1 MSDFLKNNT
10 KHQPAWQE
18 IVDFSYQASWPP
30 TGRIRRSFG
39 TPRDLINRIPYQWR
53 EDHLL
58 IAGCGLSI
66 ISDFSMR
73 LRQSKPYAPCSG
85 AGLRR

>member
-1 MSDFLKNNT
+1 LTPSPWSRLGPGKDKPGLSDFLKNNT

-30 TGRIRRSFG
+30 TGRIRRSLG

-53 EDHLL
+53 EDHPL
-58 IAGCGLSI
+58 IAGCALSL
-66 ISDFSMR
+66 ISDFSM
-73 LRQSKPYAPCSG
+73 
-85 AGLRR
+85 